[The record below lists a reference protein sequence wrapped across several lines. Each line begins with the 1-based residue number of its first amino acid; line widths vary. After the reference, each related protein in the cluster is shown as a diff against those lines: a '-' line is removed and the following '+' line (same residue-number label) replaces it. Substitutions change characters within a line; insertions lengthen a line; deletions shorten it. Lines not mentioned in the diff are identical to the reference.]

1 MQRERINRRIA
12 ALELQNDPDLR
23 AIVVFCNLDGTVQ
36 HGTTIYPDLDAAKAA
51 NPDFDPWVVLSVQ
64 DMSRA

>member
-12 ALELQNDPDLR
+12 ALEMQHEPDLR

-36 HGTTIYPDLDAAKAA
+36 HGETIYADLDAAKAA
-51 NPDFDPWVVLSVQ
+51 NPGFDTWVVLSVQ
-64 DMSRA
+64 DMSKP